1 MGSRA
6 REWPDP
12 PLWRTFNPDA
22 TEDAPAPAS
31 PRHSTAS
38 APAARPPPVSL
49 PRLPTAPHA
58 PPRPSAMRAPPAPG
72 AVAIAR
78 LEKPSRASYP
88 EASLSTSSLSEA
100 PASDRRPL
108 SSIDPA
114 HLTVDFDDPHTRLG
128 VGTVGSVHYG
138 RYFGEPVAVKRVR
151 VPSAPRQLRDDA
163 RLRAARAA
171 RLRRFAADVRSL
183 EPVQHPSIVRLVGV
197 CLQPPPE
204 PTRALLV
211 TELMYGGSLAEGL
224 DAARVASG
232 RLDYAS
238 VARIAVQVCGA
249 VRAAHQDGF
258 ACGDLKPQNVLL
270 TERLTPDGRLPQN
283 ARACVSDMGL
293 SMHVAEHLLT
303 TSFGSGTVSQT
314 RTSFYKAPEALG
326 DAPAPSADAAKPGD
340 VYALASVVY
349 EMATLRS
356 PWEGCSMG
364 EVWKA
369 VVMDRKRPAWPVEG
383 DDDFHGEVPA
393 EIRQLVEQC
402 WAHEPKD
409 RPTADLVFSKLVRI
423 RNSFPDRAVAQLFP
437 TSGEPLTGAES
448 GPDTRSDASPVVALE
463 TPLVQS
469 NGGSL
474 APSSGGGSLVHSNG
488 SLMQSNGGS
497 LLQSNGGSA
506 SGVDAA
512 IVHVESGP
520 LNGHNPADSP
530 ITDPDARRS
539 GPISRGKVMAPEDA
553 DARLMNRNSIISPV
567 TAPVPPL
574 MASTDGA
581 LEESDTVRSL
591 YNRSL
596 GQDFQLDDS
605 QLGLRL
611 DLPAALTRSNETDL
625 HNFSSEG
632 VMPRRSGAETDD
644 FAVATAKAA
653 VRLDRRQSGGSGEHP
668 DLQTSNGS
676 GATDLSTTMSGFGIF
691 ESVGPGASS
700 AAVAA
705 NLRGKRSGQLHAVL
719 ERAGA
724 AFLELKR
731 REELKSGTPPAQK
744 RRDAK
749 NRAEAKKARAAEEEA
764 LSKLLKLRQTAR
776 YSELLELM
784 EEHPDME
791 LLTKEGILAIEEA
804 SAKRA
809 VFLEVCEEGAFDRL
823 LGAVSRFGE
832 TNADMCQIFC
842 RAIAS
847 FSQWKSEAV
856 DHRIRATGILSEIV
870 TLMSHHQSNVAVL
883 TAGCDCFSKVARSS
897 EPARRAVATLGG
909 PLAVYRAMT
918 RNLATY
924 RSVPL
929 AVASLGAVQSIAQK
943 NQEAADVLVQVAGL
957 DAVSHSAEVFADAGL
972 EEQILS
978 ALESFSFYD
987 GGRKALIT
995 SGGLRA
1001 LAALMLRKRDAAFA
1015 ERCCVFVRSV
1025 AQWRDAKCE
1034 QAMLASAISERTVMT
1049 VRAAQRAPGDAGGRL
1064 AFYAAQAVMYLASFG
1079 PNTRERLRTTGAL
1092 AAIVDLLRTRG
1103 DNARVVTMATNALVE
1118 LMKGNERSQRE
1129 AQELGAVHLLLSA
1142 AKQYQDEPA
1151 VFGAVSLTLGF
1162 FAGMRQAKIPASDP
1176 LYPYSKYAGRGAAAK
1191 LRLGKQKA
1199 PGGAAAAAAGGA
1211 EKKKFSG
1218 WKRG

>member
-1 MGSRA
+1 
-6 REWPDP
+6 
-12 PLWRTFNPDA
+12 
-22 TEDAPAPAS
+22 
-31 PRHSTAS
+31 
-38 APAARPPPVSL
+38 
-49 PRLPTAPHA
+49 
-58 PPRPSAMRAPPAPG
+58 MRAAPGPG

-78 LEKPSRASYP
+78 LEKAPARAPYP
-88 EASLSTSSLSEA
+88 EPSLSTSSLSEA
-100 PASDRRPL
+100 PASDACPL
-108 SSIDPA
+108 SSIDA
-114 HLTVDFDDPHTRLG
+114 SHLVVDFDDPHTRLG

-138 RYFGEPVAVKRVR
+138 HYYGEPVAVKRVR
-151 VPSAPRQLRDDA
+151 VPPAPPQLRDDA

-171 RLRRFAADVRSL
+171 RLRRFAADVRRL
-183 EPVQHPSIVRLVGV
+183 GPVQHPSIVRLVGV
-197 CLQPPPE
+197 CLQPAPE

-224 DAARVASG
+224 DAARNSG
-232 RLDYAS
+232 VRLDFCT
-238 VARIAVQVCGA
+238 VARVAVQVCGA
-249 VRAAHQDGF
+249 VRATHQDGF

-270 TERLTPDGRLPQN
+270 TERLTADGRLPKN

-293 SMHVAEHLLT
+293 TMHVAEHLLT
-303 TSFGSGTVSQT
+303 TSFGSGTVSQA

-349 EMATLRS
+349 EMATLRA

-364 EVWKA
+364 EVLKA
-369 VVMDRKRPAWPVEG
+369 VVVDRRRPEWPVEG
-383 DDDFHGEVPA
+383 NEDFAGEVPV
-393 EIRQLVEQC
+393 ELRQLVEQC

-423 RNSFPDRAVAQLFP
+423 RNSLPDRAVAQLFP
-437 TSGEPLTGAES
+437 PTGEPVTGGES
-448 GPDTRSDASPVVALE
+448 GPDARSDASPVVALE
-463 TPLVQS
+463 TPF
-469 NGGSL
+469 
-474 APSSGGGSLVHSNG
+474 VH
-488 SLMQSNGGS
+488 
-497 LLQSNGGSA
+497 SNGGSA
-506 SGVDAA
+506 SGMSAVDAEST

-520 LNGHNPADSP
+520 LNGANPASSP

-539 GPISRGKVMAPEDA
+539 GPISRGGDIPTEDS
-553 DARLMNRNSIISPV
+553 RLFNRNSIISPV

-581 LEESDTVRSL
+581 LDEGDTVRSL

-596 GQDFQLDDS
+596 GPDFQLDDS

-611 DLPAALTRSNETDL
+611 DLPAALSRSNEMDL

-632 VMPRRSGAETDD
+632 LMPRRSGAETDD
-644 FAVATAKAA
+644 FGVAMAKAA
-653 VRLDRRQSGGSGEHP
+653 VRLDRRAGGSGDHP

-676 GATDLSTTMSGFGIF
+676 AATDLSTTMAGFGIF
-691 ESVGPGASS
+691 ESIGPGASS

-705 NLRGKRSGQLHAVL
+705 NLRGKRSSQIHAVL

-749 NRAEAKKARAAEEEA
+749 NKAEAKKARAAEDEA
-764 LSKLLKLRQTAR
+764 LSRLLKLRQSAR

-784 EEHPDME
+784 EKHPDME

-809 VFLEVCEEGAFDRL
+809 VFLEVCEEGGFDRL

-832 TNADMCQIFC
+832 TNVDMCMIFC

-847 FSQWKSEAV
+847 FSQWKNETV

-883 TAGCDCFSKVARSS
+883 TAGCDCFAKVARSS

-924 RSVPL
+924 RDIPL

-943 NQEAADVLVQVAGL
+943 NQEAADVLVQVSGL

-1001 LAALMLRKRDAAFA
+1001 LAALMLRKRDPAFA

-1034 QAMLASAISERTVMT
+1034 AAMLASAIAERTVMT

-1092 AAIVDLLRTRG
+1092 AAVVDLLRTRG

-1118 LMKGNERSQRE
+1118 LMKGNERAQRE

-1142 AKQYQDEPA
+1142 ARTYQDEPS

-1162 FAGMRQAKIPASDP
+1162 FAGMRQGKIPASDP
-1176 LYPYSKYAGRGAAAK
+1176 LYAYSKYAGRGAAGK

-1199 PGGAAAAAAGGA
+1199 PAAAAVASGA
-1211 EKKKFSG
+1211 EKKKFGG
-1218 WKRG
+1218 WKRS